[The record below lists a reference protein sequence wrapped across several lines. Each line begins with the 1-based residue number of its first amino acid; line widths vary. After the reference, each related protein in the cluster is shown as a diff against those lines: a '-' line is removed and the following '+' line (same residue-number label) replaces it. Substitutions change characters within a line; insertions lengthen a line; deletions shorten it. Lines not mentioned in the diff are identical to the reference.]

1 MDNYCLSRK
10 EDLTIINNQTR
21 KGMKLL
27 HDENRPLKRGK
38 SLIECLRVLLVFGAI
53 MIASASP
60 SLAQTKKISGK
71 VHDESFGPVARAT
84 IRDRDS
90 KRGTAS
96 DAEGRFSLSVKPG
109 VILVISAI
117 GYEPM
122 ELTVG
127 EAENIDVVL
136 KPRNNTLNEVVVTAL
151 GIKREKSQLTYSTQQ
166 VKGDDILA
174 AKEPGLLNSLTGK
187 VSGVQI
193 TASSGAP
200 GASSRIVIRGNSSLL
215 GNNEALI
222 VLDGIPIN
230 NSQTGNA
237 AGAADAV
244 GGASRLSDIDP
255 STIESINVLK
265 GSAASALYGSD
276 AARGV
281 VVITTKG
288 GAYNTKPKVSFNSQY
303 SFENPIY
310 PQIQSK
316 YALGDR
322 GNYANGENQKTSA
335 VWGPP
340 IDSLAR
346 AGLLTYNKNPM
357 KAFFTTGRT
366 LTNSLNVGGGNE
378 KSNYFFS
385 YSNVD
390 QEGTIPT
397 TTYKRNAL
405 FAKFGNKITD
415 QITTS
420 FQLGYTLSNSHSI
433 PEGYD
438 LTDPLW
444 TVYTSPFTWN
454 PLPYLD
460 SAGNQRVFRPSRN
473 NPYWDLYNVYNNEK
487 ISRIIPVLTV
497 TYKPLSW
504 LSFTERAG
512 ADTYSEQSDYFEAP
526 SNMVGT
532 TGKITE
538 LSNNYRQF
546 NNDLIGEAHKKFGDF
561 DISLLIGNNIK
572 STYFQS
578 HSITGTGTSLTG
590 FDNIS
595 NGSTINASQG
605 YSRVRKIGFY
615 AQSNIGYKGFLNL
628 SLTGRYDGSSV
639 LNHDKNF
646 YPYGSASMG
655 FLFSQFFKVPAISFG
670 KLRVSYSAVGN
681 DNVGAYSLTTPFIP
695 AGSFPYG
702 GNAGFLQSNVLGNPY
717 LVNET
722 TKESEVGLEM
732 SFLKNRIGFEVS
744 YFDWHHDNLLT
755 SSVPIAPSTGYSS
768 TSLNAAYM
776 TNKGIEALITLSPF
790 RGEKFG
796 WDMTLNYSRIRNL
809 VTRVNGSTPTIQIG
823 QTWAFVGKPY
833 GVFYSQGYS
842 RDDKGNILIDDS
854 GLPITT
860 SDNEVIGNLQPDFLA
875 GMNNSFYYGNFT
887 FSFFFDYRK
896 GGDILNSDDRYGFFY
911 GTPKVTG
918 NRQDLVVK
926 GIVASTGKE
935 NTRLV
940 HAEDYYQRLNTN
952 YEAAMQDGTYLKLR
966 NASIGYKLPV
976 SAMGRT
982 PFSAASLTLTGRNLW
997 IHAPHF
1003 TGSDPEVSSY
1013 GTGNGSQ
1020 GVYGNTVPT
1029 SRSFNLT
1036 LNVVFK

>member
-1 MDNYCLSRK
+1 
-10 EDLTIINNQTR
+10 
-21 KGMKLL
+21 MKLL
-27 HDENRPLKRGK
+27 HDESRLLKRRK
-38 SLIECLRVLLVFGAI
+38 SLIECLRALLVFGTI
-53 MIASASP
+53 MIAAAYP
-60 SLAQTKKISGK
+60 SLAQTKKISGNI
-71 VHDESFGPVARAT
+71 HDESLAPIVRAT
-84 IRDRDS
+84 VRDRDS
-90 KRGTAS
+90 KRGTVS

-109 VILVISAI
+109 AVLVISAV

-127 EAENIDVVL
+127 ESDHIDAVL
-136 KPRNNTLNEVVVTAL
+136 KVRNSTLNEVVVTAL

-222 VLDGIPIN
+222 ILDGVPIN
-230 NSQTGNA
+230 NDQTGNA
-237 AGAADAV
+237 AGVATNTAV
-244 GGASRLSDIDP
+244 GGTSRLSDIDP
-255 STIESINVLK
+255 TTIESINVLK

-288 GAYNTKPKVSFNSQY
+288 GAYNSKPKVSFNSQY
-303 SFENPIY
+303 SFENPIF

-316 YALGDR
+316 YAQGERGKYINGDT
-322 GNYANGENQKTSA
+322 AKSSTI
-335 VWGPP
+335 WGPT

-346 AGLLTYNKNPM
+346 VGLLTYNKNPM

-390 QEGTIPT
+390 QKGTIPT

-405 FAKFGNKITD
+405 FAKFGNRVTD
-415 QITTS
+415 QITAN
-420 FQLGYTLSNSHSI
+420 FQLGYTLSTGHSV

-460 SAGNQRVFRPSRN
+460 SAGNQRVFRFSRN
-473 NPYWDLYNVYNNEK
+473 NPYWDLYNVYNNDK

-512 ADTYSEQSDYFEAP
+512 ADTYSEQTDYFEAP
-526 SNMVGT
+526 SNTLGTVGT
-532 TGKITE
+532 ITQ
-538 LSNNYRQF
+538 LSSNYRQF

-561 DISLLIGNNIK
+561 DISLLLGNNIK
-572 STYFQS
+572 STYLQT
-578 HSITGTGTSLTG
+578 HSLTGTGTSIAG

-595 NGSTINASQG
+595 NGATINGVQG
-605 YSRVRKIGFY
+605 YTRTRKIGFY

-628 SLTGRYDGSSV
+628 SLTGRYDGTSV
-639 LNHDKNF
+639 LASGHNF
-646 YPYGSASMG
+646 YPYGSASAG
-655 FLFSQFFKVPAISFG
+655 FLFSNLFKVPAISFG
-670 KLRVSYSAVGN
+670 KFRASYSIVGN
-681 DNVGAYSLTTPFIP
+681 DNIGAYSLNTPYIP
-695 AGSFPYG
+695 SANFPYG
-702 GNAGFLQSNVLGNPY
+702 GNAGFLQSTNLGNPN
-717 LVNET
+717 LKNEV

-732 SFLKNRIGFEVS
+732 NFLKNRIGFEVS
-744 YFDWHHDNLLT
+744 YFDRHHNNLLT
-755 SSVPIAPSTGYSS
+755 SNVPIAPSTGYSS

-796 WDMTLNYSRIRNL
+796 WDITLNYSRIRNM
-809 VTRVNGSTPTIQIG
+809 VTKVNGGTQSLQIG
-823 QTWAFVGKPY
+823 QTWAFVGQPY
-833 GVFYSQGYS
+833 GVFYSYGYA
-842 RDDKGNILIDDS
+842 RDSATKEILIDDK
-854 GLPITT
+854 GLPMISST
-860 SDNEVIGNLQPDFLA
+860 NINIGNLQPDFLA

-911 GTPKVTG
+911 GTPKVTE
-918 NRQDLVVK
+918 NRQDRVVK

-935 NTRLV
+935 NTLRV
-940 HAEDYYQRLNTN
+940 QAEDYYQRLNTI
-952 YEAAMQDGTYLKLR
+952 YEAAIQDGTYLKLR
-966 NASIGYKLPV
+966 NASIGYRLPV
-976 SAMGRT
+976 SLLGHS

-997 IHAPHF
+997 IYAPHF

-1013 GTGNGSQ
+1013 GTSNGSQ

-1036 LNVVFK
+1036 LNVTFK

>member
-1 MDNYCLSRK
+1 
-10 EDLTIINNQTR
+10 
-21 KGMKLL
+21 MKLL
-27 HDENRPLKRGK
+27 HDESRLLKRRR
-38 SLIECLRVLLVFGAI
+38 SLLECLRALLVFGVI
-53 MIASASP
+53 IITSVSP

-71 VHDESFGPVARAT
+71 IHDESLGPVVRAT
-84 IRDRDS
+84 VRDRDS
-90 KRGTAS
+90 KRGTVS

-109 VILVISAI
+109 AVLVISAI

-127 EAENIDVVL
+127 ESENIDVVL
-136 KPRNNTLNEVVVTAL
+136 KVRNSTLNEVVVTAL

-230 NSQTGNA
+230 NDQTGNA
-237 AGAADAV
+237 AGVASNTAV
-244 GGASRLSDIDP
+244 GGTSRLSDIDP

-288 GAYNTKPKVSFNSQY
+288 GAYNSKPKVSFNTQY
-303 SFENPIY
+303 SFENPIF

-316 YALGDR
+316 YAQGDR
-322 GNYANGENQKTSA
+322 GNYINGETAKSSTI
-335 VWGPP
+335 WGPT

-346 AGLLTYNKNPM
+346 VGLLTYNKNPM

-378 KSNYFFS
+378 KSSYFFS

-390 QEGTIPT
+390 QKGTIPT
-397 TTYKRNAL
+397 TNYKRNAL
-405 FAKFGNKITD
+405 FAKFGNRITDKIT
-415 QITTS
+415 TN
-420 FQLGYTLSNSHSI
+420 FQLGYTLSTSHSV

-460 SAGNQRVFRPSRN
+460 SAGNQRVFRFSRN
-473 NPYWDLYNVYNNEK
+473 NPYWDLYNVYNNDK

-504 LSFTERAG
+504 LTFTERAG
-512 ADTYSEQSDYFEAP
+512 ADTYSEQTDYFEAP
-526 SNMVGT
+526 SNTLGTVGT
-532 TGKITE
+532 ITQ
-538 LSNNYRQF
+538 LSSNYHQF

-561 DISLLIGNNIK
+561 DISLLLGNNIK
-572 STYFQS
+572 STYLQT
-578 HSITGTGTSLTG
+578 HSLIGTGTSITG

-595 NGSTINASQG
+595 NGATINGSQG
-605 YSRVRKIGFY
+605 YTRTRKIGFY
-615 AQSNIGYKGFLNL
+615 AQSNIGYKGVLNL
-628 SLTGRYDGSSV
+628 SLTGRYDGTSV
-639 LNHDKNF
+639 LASGHNF
-646 YPYGSASMG
+646 YPYGSASAG
-655 FLFSQFFKVPAISFG
+655 FLFSNLIKVPAISFG
-670 KLRVSYSAVGN
+670 KFRASYSIVGN
-681 DNVGAYSLTTPFIP
+681 DNVGAYSLNTPFVP
-695 AGSFPYG
+695 SASFPYG
-702 GNAGFLQSNVLGNPY
+702 GNAGFLQSTNLGNPN
-717 LVNET
+717 LRNEI

-732 SFLKNRIGFEVS
+732 NFLKNRIGFEVS
-744 YFDWHHDNLLT
+744 YFDRHHNNLLT
-755 SSVPIAPSTGYSS
+755 QGVPIAPSTGYSS
-768 TSLNAAYM
+768 TTLNAAYM

-796 WDMTLNYSRIRNL
+796 WDITLNYSRIRNM
-809 VTRVNGSTPTIQIG
+809 VTKVNGGTQSLQIG
-823 QTWAFVGKPY
+823 QTWAFVGQPY
-833 GVFYSQGYS
+833 GVFYSYGYA
-842 RDDKGNILIDDS
+842 RDSATKQILIDDK
-854 GLPITT
+854 GLPKI
-860 SDNEVIGNLQPDFLA
+860 SSSNINIGNLQPDFLA

-896 GGDILNSDDRYGFFY
+896 GGDILNSDERYGFFY
-911 GTPKVTG
+911 GTPKVTE
-918 NRQDLVVK
+918 NRQDRVVK

-935 NTRLV
+935 NTLPV
-940 HAEDYYQRLNTN
+940 HAEDYYQRLNTI
-952 YEAAMQDGTYLKLR
+952 YEAAIQDGTYLKLR
-966 NASIGYKLPV
+966 NASIGYKLPA
-976 SAMGRT
+976 SMLGKS
-982 PFSAASLTLTGRNLW
+982 PFNAASLTLTGRNLW
-997 IHAPHF
+997 IYAPHF

-1029 SRSFNLT
+1029 SRSFNVT